1 MIVSTRVI
9 KQPRTKLHASVKRST
24 TRSVRSNQRPTSVGR
39 DQKRVA
45 AAAAAAAAAAG
56 LSPAVLA
63 VVTICCTA
71 MPKCISK
78 RKK

>member
-45 AAAAAAAAAAG
+45 AAAAAAAAAG